1 MVLLDR
7 CVMKLQSTICRTWR
21 IHKEIRPMKEGS
33 VESAMRKFDVN
44 VTLRVVLA
52 QTSITL
58 SDNKQK
64 PISNYAL

>member
-1 MVLLDR
+1 
-7 CVMKLQSTICRTWR
+7 MKLQPTICRTWR

-33 VESAMRKFDVN
+33 VLESAMRKFDVN